1 MGNMGKEHPVLSD
14 EDVQRRLSAEL
25 PRWSLA
31 GGCLERVYRT
41 SGWRASL
48 MVANTIGHLA
58 EAAWHHP
65 EMHLSYYATTVR
77 LKTRKK
83 TIGITARDFT
93 LAKKIEDV
101 VFWQP
106 AKDDSPLRGIP
117 EHKPQYK
124 YLDYGDPP
132 PED

>member
-1 MGNMGKEHPVLSD
+1 MSHTGEEYPVLSN

-31 GGCLERVYRT
+31 DGCLERVYRT

-48 MVANTIGHLA
+48 TVANVIGHIA

-65 EMHLSYYATTVR
+65 EMHLSYYATTVK

-83 TIGITARDFT
+83 TVGITARDFA
-93 LAKKIEDV
+93 LAKKIEEV

-106 AKDDSPLRGIP
+106 AKDGGPLRGIP

-124 YLDYGDPP
+124 YLDYGDSPS
-132 PED
+132 ED